1 MCNVNVFNQPVLVK
15 TSMLH
20 RELAKLF
27 FLLRWT
33 TRSTLIGGQ
42 SLVSNVMEGGKG
54 DDTANITNYIVVRGK
69 RIRSVGNDNI
79 ELDNQ
84 KSSYWTG

>member
-1 MCNVNVFNQPVLVK
+1 MGIQPILVN
-15 TSMLH
+15 TSMH
-20 RELAKLF
+20 RELAE
-27 FLLRWT
+27 LLLLVTWT

-54 DDTANITNYIVVRGK
+54 DDTANITNYIVVHGK
-69 RIRSVGNDNI
+69 RISSVGNDNI

-84 KSSYWTG
+84 KSSYCIG